1 MSVMSESHPL
11 SALPVPL
18 PANWTAQLAS
28 YRWQAQTEGCSDASV
43 YRLDSLG
50 KDSIFIKTERVH
62 AQAEL
67 ANEEARLR
75 WLAAQGFACP
85 AVIHSH
91 YQPERGWLWLSAI
104 TGRDLYT
111 SGLSALEAV
120 PLIALALK
128 ALHQLDVRNCPFD
141 HSASVRIVHA
151 RARLQAGLIDL
162 EDVDEENLGFSAEQL
177 FDKLVALQPQ
187 HEDLVVTHGDACLPN
202 FMALDGSF
210 TGYIDCGRLG
220 VADRYQ
226 DIALALRDI
235 SADFGPEYI
244 PLFLAHY
251 GLAELD
257 TQRMAFYTLLDEFF

>member
-1 MSVMSESHPL
+1 MPVMPESHPL

-18 PANWTAQLAS
+18 PSSWAAPLAP
-28 YRWQAQTEGCSDASV
+28 YRWQAQTEGCSDAAV
-43 YRLDSLG
+43 YRLDAPG
-50 KDSIFIKTERVH
+50 KDSLFIKTERLH

-67 ANEEARLR
+67 ADEETRLR

-85 AVIHSH
+85 TVIRSH

-104 TGRDLYT
+104 PGKDAYS
-111 SGLSALEAV
+111 SGLPASDAV

-128 ALHQLDVRNCPFD
+128 ALHQIDVRNCPFD
-141 HSASVRIVHA
+141 HCVAVRIAHA
-151 RARLQAGLIDL
+151 QARLQAGLIDL
-162 EDVDEENLGFSAEQL
+162 DDLEDENVGLSAEQL

-202 FMALDGSF
+202 FMALNGSF

-251 GLAELD
+251 GLAQLD